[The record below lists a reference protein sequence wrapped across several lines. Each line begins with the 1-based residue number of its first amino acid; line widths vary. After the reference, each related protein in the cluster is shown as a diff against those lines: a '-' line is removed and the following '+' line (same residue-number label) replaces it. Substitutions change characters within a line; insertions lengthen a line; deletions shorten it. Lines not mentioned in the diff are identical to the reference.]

1 MNRHDMKEWFRVFK
15 RAQQDEFVGK
25 QSSRNSLNEM
35 NRHDDTSPHHDQQLN
50 IGMFSND
57 MPQTG
62 DGIGRGQE
70 PSNEEKL
77 KNALA
82 DLYQEVVAAEED
94 EIDPSDYRMGSSMD
108 MMGDANFE
116 AVSLIRMIV
125 DKFLEDKY

>member
-15 RAQQDEFVGK
+15 RAQQYEFVGK

-35 NRHDDTSPHHDQQLN
+35 NRHDDTSPVAGL
-50 IGMFSND
+50 
-57 MPQTG
+57 
-62 DGIGRGQE
+62 GRGQK

>member
-1 MNRHDMKEWFRVFK
+1 MNRSDMKEWFRSFK
-15 RAQQDEFVGK
+15 KAQQDEFVGK

-57 MPQTG
+57 MPQAG
-62 DGIGRGQE
+62 GGLGRGQALA
-70 PSNEEKL
+70 EENL

-82 DLYQEVVAAEED
+82 DLYQEVVDAEET
-94 EIDPSDYRMGSSMD
+94 EIDPSDHTFGSSMD

-116 AVSLIRMIV
+116 ATSLIRMIV